1 MAIKIINLEAGMPSV
16 ETARIRLLGELQTAR
31 VSGNKTLKIIHGYGS
46 SGKGGAIKAEVGRI
60 LLQKK
65 REGAIRDFVKGE
77 DFTPFSPHG
86 RRVVALDASLGRD
99 RDYTRG
105 NDGITIVVI

>member
-1 MAIKIINLEAGMPSV
+1 MALKIINLEAGMPTV
-16 ETARIRLLGELQTAR
+16 ETARMRLIGELQTAKMTGNR
-31 VSGNKTLKIIHGYGS
+31 VLKIIHGYGS
-46 SGKGGAIKAEVGRI
+46 TGKGGAIKAEVGRL

-77 DFTPFSPHG
+77 DFTPFSPDG
-86 RRVVALDASLGRD
+86 RRIVALVSSLGKD
-99 RDYTRG
+99 RDYARG